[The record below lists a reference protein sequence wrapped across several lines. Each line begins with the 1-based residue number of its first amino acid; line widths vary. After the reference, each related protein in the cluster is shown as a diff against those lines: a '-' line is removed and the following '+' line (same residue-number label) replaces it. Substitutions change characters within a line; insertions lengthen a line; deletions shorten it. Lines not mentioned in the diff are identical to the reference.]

1 MPLSR
6 SAFVYIGAACCAI
19 AAVAAFAL
27 RGPDGAETAMA
38 ASKDY
43 SAHQAMLE
51 GDMKKLRFHSAP
63 KDVSAQRFTTA
74 DGGDAALADYQGR
87 YVLLNFWATW
97 CAPCRKEMP
106 ELSALQ
112 KTLGGADL
120 TVLTVATGPN
130 PPAKIAEFFDQI
142 GVSNLPAHRDPRQSL
157 ARAMN
162 ILGLPVT
169 AILNIEAAEIA
180 RLLGDAN
187 WHSESALAILKAV
200 IAQEP

>member
-74 DGGDAALADYQGR
+74 DCGDAALADYQGR

-106 ELSALQ
+106 MLAELQ
-112 KTLGGADL
+112 TEFGGDDFE
-120 TVLTVATGPN
+120 VLTLATGRN
-130 PPAKIAEFFDQI
+130 AVPAMKAFFNEI
-142 GVSNLPAHRDPRQSL
+142 GVDNLPLHRDPKQTL
-157 ARAMN
+157 AREMGV
-162 ILGLPVT
+162 LGLPITV
-169 AILNIEAAEIA
+169 ILDPAG
-180 RLLGDAN
+180 R
-187 WHSESALAILKAV
+187 
-200 IAQEP
+200 

>member
-1 MPLSR
+1 MRYLL
-6 SAFVYIGAACCAI
+6 
-19 AAVAAFAL
+19 AAVLYTALAATANADMSDLEAL
-27 RGPDGAETAMA
+27 RA
-38 ASKDY
+38 
-43 SAHQAMLE
+43 
-51 GDMKKLRFHSAP
+51 GDMRKLQIHSAARP
-63 KDVSAQRFTTA
+63 APDTVFLHA
-74 DGGDAALADYQGR
+74 DGSELRLSDYLAK
-87 YVLLNFWATW
+87 VVVLNFWATW

-112 KTLGGADL
+112 KTLGGGDL

-162 ILGLPVT
+162 VLGLPVT
-169 AILNIEAAEIA
+169 AILNRDGAEIA

-187 WHSESALAILKAV
+187 WHSDSALAILEAI

>member
-1 MPLSR
+1 MRYLL
-6 SAFVYIGAACCAI
+6 
-19 AAVAAFAL
+19 AAVLYTALAATANADMGNLEAL
-27 RGPDGAETAMA
+27 R
-38 ASKDY
+38 
-43 SAHQAMLE
+43 E
-51 GDMKKLRFHSAP
+51 GDMRKLQIHSAARP
-63 KDVSAQRFTTA
+63 APDTVFLHAGVSELR
-74 DGGDAALADYQGR
+74 LSDYQGKA
-87 YVLLNFWATW
+87 VVLNFWATW

-106 ELSALQ
+106 ELSAVQ
-112 KTLGGADL
+112 QTLGGADL

-130 PPAKIAEFFDQI
+130 PPAKIAEFFETI

-169 AILNIEAAEIA
+169 AILDRDGAEIA

-187 WHSESALAILKAV
+187 WHSDSALAIIRAV